1 MDSSLITAE
10 IVPEVAK
17 ELLKAIRR
25 AYACRSIAE
34 QLKQTV
40 DGILPIVQ
48 EIRYSGVELPQ
59 TRQSQL
65 SELANQLRLALE
77 LARKASQSPRWNV
90 YRSVQL
96 AKKMEK
102 VFFFFIYEN

>member
-1 MDSSLITAE
+1 MDSSSITAQ
-10 IVPEVAK
+10 IVSEVVK
-17 ELLKAIRR
+17 ELLKVTRR
-25 AYACRSIAE
+25 AYTCHSIAE
-34 QLKQTV
+34 QLKRTV
-40 DGILPIVQ
+40 DGLLPIVQ

-65 SELANQLRLALE
+65 SELANQLNLALG
-77 LARKASQSPRWNV
+77 LSRKASQSPRWNV

-102 VFFFFIYEN
+102 VLSMRIAS